1 VVSLTKP
8 LGGNEFVTNKAH
20 NKAHRAVTRRIAVRY
35 GGTVAE
41 PNSHVSNSHVLLA
54 DGLVQVE
61 TSATLAA
68 GIERLKQFSGRRF
81 VAVTNK
87 ETLPDALAL
96 VDGTDIG
103 VMDSQGE
110 IVRPA
115 G

>member
-1 VVSLTKP
+1 M
-8 LGGNEFVTNKAH
+8 TNKVH

-41 PNSHVSNSHVLLA
+41 RNSHVRNSHVLLP

-61 TSATLAA
+61 TSATLAV
-68 GIERLKQFSGRRF
+68 GIEQLKQFAGRRF

-87 ETLPDALAL
+87 ETLADAIAL
-96 VDGTDIG
+96 VAGTDIG
-103 VMDSQGE
+103 VMDAHGE

-115 G
+115 SVNP